1 MALAL
6 AGTAC
11 ADAGTVPDAEKIRRI
26 REMYEGYKA
35 AFPEVP
41 DVSVEEFLALPGDA
55 VVLVD
60 VRESEER
67 AVSTIPGAVSR
78 ETFEADPG
86 AWKGRRVV
94 TYCTVGYRSGRYAAE
109 LRRRGIE
116 AYNLAG
122 SLLAWTHAGQKLVNA
137 DGETRRLHVYG
148 KTWDLAAEGYET
160 VW

>member
-1 MALAL
+1 ML
-6 AGTAC
+6 AGGAC
-11 ADAGTVPDAEKIRRI
+11 AGAGALSDSEKLRRI
-26 REMYEGYKA
+26 REMYEGYRE

-41 DVSVEEFLALPGDA
+41 ELSVEELLGKGAGE

-60 VRESEER
+60 VREPEER
-67 AVSTIPGAVSR
+67 AVSMIPGAVTR
-78 ETFEADPG
+78 EAFEADPG
-86 AWKGRRVV
+86 AWAGRRVV
-94 TYCTVGYRSGRYAAE
+94 AYCTVGYRSGLYAAE
-109 LRRRGIE
+109 LRRRGID

-148 KTWDLAAEGYET
+148 KTWDLAAEGYEA